1 MSQEAFSGSSHT
13 RKYSKYEIRKQQEK
27 ALQSYEQIATV
38 ANMSKKE
45 QEQSIQ
51 KAESE
56 LEQFITSNKISHGK

>member
-1 MSQEAFSGSSHT
+1 MSQESFSGWTHT
-13 RKYSKYEIRKQQEK
+13 RRYSKYEIRKQQEK

-51 KAESE
+51 NAEQE
-56 LEQFITSNKISHGK
+56 LEQFITSNKTPHGK

>member
-13 RKYSKYEIRKQQEK
+13 KKYSKYEIRKQQEK

-45 QEQSIQ
+45 QEQQLAGWRLSI
-51 KAESE
+51 
-56 LEQFITSNKISHGK
+56 